1 MKKIMQNRL
10 FILSFVADMVSNFG
24 DVLYYLALMN
34 YVLILPDTKLAL
46 SMITLS
52 ETLPIL
58 VGFFIGMWADK
69 TRNKLDTIVGTLVIR
84 ILFYSIVG
92 LIMGFSPALWIVAV
106 ACLINLLSDLAGQ
119 YESSLFMPVSLRV
132 ISNEDREAASAFR
145 QGIGAVLRI
154 VFQSSGAVLIGV
166 MTYQQLAFFN
176 AGTFLVSLLITL
188 SIRPAL
194 QKLLLANPLRQEV
207 KKDKASN
214 LLLDMKKSLVD
225 SYQAVQGIPVLKAVI
240 LVLTVLNA
248 LFVALSPVLILSMKE
263 MPSFAILNPTMT
275 IAANSIIYLVG
286 SILGSLLTTS
296 LFKDVSIARLTKWV
310 VYLPIFIF
318 VSFYFRFIHGVFI
331 FSFVTA
337 VLAGVANPK
346 ISALIYRALP
356 ENQLATISAGIAT
369 FFQLGM
375 LVTQGLVAVLVVM
388 CSARTISF
396 IFFLLSLALLVYTRR
411 NVASDIENDTQ

>member
-1 MKKIMQNRL
+1 
-10 FILSFVADMVSNFG
+10 
-24 DVLYYLALMN
+24 
-34 YVLILPDTKLAL
+34 
-46 SMITLS
+46 
-52 ETLPIL
+52 
-58 VGFFIGMWADK
+58 MWADK

-84 ILFYSIVG
+84 LLFYSIVG

-263 MPSFAILNPTMT
+263 MPSFAVLNPTTT
-275 IAANSIIYLVG
+275 IAASSIIYMVG

-310 VYLPIFIF
+310 VYPPIFIF

-331 FSFVTA
+331 FAFVTA

-369 FFQLGM
+369 F
-375 LVTQGLVAVLVVM
+375 
-388 CSARTISF
+388 SS
-396 IFFLLSLALLVYTRR
+396 
-411 NVASDIENDTQ
+411 